1 MEADEYLHLFKMD
14 YEELKNGKKEK
25 QMKRNTLK
33 VLVIIILVGLGIGG
47 KWYMDREKDKKELL
61 DIQTDLANYL
71 YNNYV
76 LYTDDETKV
85 AEIDKEY
92 NKGSGNLT
100 DIEYLE
106 KLKSAQIYSDIKKVE
121 FTKLSTT
128 PMNTVRLH
136 FTINDVYD
144 DDVAL
149 DTVSAETNKLIYHI
163 GEYNGDGPYYL
174 EKKKEKNNEIISG
187 KSIIYYKGGI
197 S

>member
-1 MEADEYLHLFKMD
+1 MK
-14 YEELKNGKKEK
+14 KN
-25 QMKRNTLK
+25 TFIALA
-33 VLVIIILVGLGIGG
+33 IIILVGLIIGG
-47 KWYMDREKDKKELL
+47 KWYMDKEKDKQELL

-92 NKGSGNLT
+92 NKGKGNLT

-121 FTKLSTT
+121 FTKFSIT
-128 PMNTVRLH
+128 PMNTVKAY
-136 FTINDVYD
+136 FTINDIYE
-144 DDVAL
+144 DDVSL
-149 DTVSAETNKLIYHI
+149 DTVSAETNNLIYHI

-174 EKKKEKNNEIISG
+174 EKKKEKTNEVMPE
-187 KSIIYYKGGI
+187 KSIVYYEGRV